1 MFSCYSIARYPQP
14 CSSLVLSLVGSFAG
28 RTHAPLRGRLGKVL
42 KVLLLL
48 LPLSPPSLKIFK
60 AVLAKHTLKQEETR
74 VRQGGDPLKR
84 KRNLLSPDPNPK
96 LNAADKQIDIEESEQ
111 VYYVWI

>member
-1 MFSCYSIARYPQP
+1 MFLCYSIARYPQP

-48 LPLSPPSLKIFK
+48 PLSPPSLKIFK

-74 VRQGGDPLKR
+74 VRQGG
-84 KRNLLSPDPNPK
+84 
-96 LNAADKQIDIEESEQ
+96 IH
-111 VYYVWI
+111 